1 MSESNILRFGV
12 GVDLSELTTNTN
24 RASSQIENFANS
36 NQKRLDEFGKKAT
49 ELGDKFKVLS
59 GVLTAF
65 GGVALFNFGQIDKSL
80 REVNSLFGLTGDA
93 AEKNFGD
100 LVKISKEASNEV
112 GILQQDISKGL
123 YDAISAGVPKENAF
137 DFIITAS
144 KASIGGVTDL
154 KTSVDGLT
162 TIINAY
168 GKDFSE
174 VGAVADSVFAAIQGG
189 KTTFEELASSIFN
202 IAPAAAAAKVSMEE
216 VNAGIATLT
225 ASGTPTSVATTQ
237 IRAAL
242 VGLQRPSEELDS
254 IFKKLGFNNA
264 QLAIESKGLKFALD
278 AVKDASGGNNGA
290 LQELLGSVEAVA
302 AVNVLAG
309 TSSEKFS
316 QELERQANAA
326 GAAENAYLELEKSF
340 PRQLER
346 LKVQFANIAV
356 EVGQRLAPLVS
367 ALASGLSLLSD
378 AWNNLDEST
387 KDIIVVIGL
396 AVAAFA
402 PLALIVGK
410 LIALAPALGAAWA
423 TITGPIGL
431 IVAGVVA
438 FTVAVV
444 KNWDT
449 VKQWAEDVA
458 NYFILLYN
466 ESLLFRAG
474 IELIVL
480 SFKNIFSVGKFVFTS
495 LAEIIIMSFNHIFIA
510 IKSVGDLLL
519 GILTFD
525 KQRIKDAISNGF
537 TDAFDNVKKSLKK
550 LGDNAVTLFEDVSS
564 NATDAFNNIMKN
576 KIEPIVLTINKDKLA
591 QEANEAGEIIQS
603 GLSGGG
609 RARVQGVGSIQGA
622 GFANIDTSP
631 QAKMGEILQQ
641 ADTSMLDFYMM
652 IENFSRD
659 VEGLVAGS
667 IADTFTSLGESIGE
681 AMANGGNVFSA
692 IGKSLLQSVAKFV
705 GDMGKLLVQYGTM
718 AVLKGKLDIA
728 IATGGATAV
737 GAGLAAIAAGVAL
750 TAISS
755 AIGSRASGGLS
766 GGSVGTNSTQQ
777 PQSSVSSSTFMSEN
791 KPEVVFRI
799 SGQDLIGVLRRVQNN
814 ENRLG

>member
-1 MSESNILRFGV
+1 MNENILSFGV
-12 GVDLSELTTNTN
+12 GVDLRSFNENLNQARN
-24 RASSQIENFANS
+24 SIDSFARDGQSRLDAFGERAGKIGENFS
-36 NQKRLDEFGKKAT
+36 
-49 ELGDKFKVLS
+49 VLS
-59 GVLTAF
+59 ASLVAF
-65 GGVALFNFGQIDKSL
+65 GGVAIYQFGQIDKSL

-93 AEKNFGD
+93 AEKNFSE
-100 LVKISKEASNEV
+100 LVAISKEASNEV

-137 DFIITAS
+137 DFIVTAS

-174 VGAVADSVFAAIQGG
+174 VGSVSDSVFAAIQGG
-189 KTTFEELASSIFN
+189 KTTFAELSQSMFQV
-202 IAPAAAAAKVSMEE
+202 APAAAAAKVSMEE
-216 VNAGIATLT
+216 VNAAIATLT

-242 VGLQRPSEELDS
+242 VGLQRPSKEMDS
-254 IFKKLGFNNA
+254 IFQKLGFNNA

-309 TSSEKFS
+309 TSSAKFTT
-316 QELERQANAA
+316 ELERQANAA
-326 GAAENAYLELEKSF
+326 GSAENAYLELEKSF

-356 EVGQRLAPLVS
+356 EVGQRLAPLVG
-367 ALASGLSLLSD
+367 ALASGLQLLSD
-378 AWNNLDEST
+378 WWNSLSDST
-387 KDIIVVIGL
+387 KDVIVTFGL
-396 AVAAFA
+396 MVAAIA
-402 PLALIVGK
+402 PIALLIAK
-410 LIALAPALGAAWA
+410 LIALAPSMAAAWA

-438 FTVAVV
+438 MTVAIV

-449 VKQWAEDVA
+449 VKQWAQDLA
-458 NYFILLYN
+458 NYFIDLYN
-466 ESLLFRAG
+466 ESLIFRLQVEA
-474 IELIVL
+474 IALT
-480 SFKNIFSVGKFVFTS
+480 FKTMAKVVIFTLETIWG
-495 LAEIIIMSFNHIFIA
+495 A
-510 IKSVGDLLL
+510 IKTFIKNFIEAFKAVG
-519 GILTFD
+519 GIIKGVLTFD
-525 KQRIKDAISNGF
+525 WELIKRSSAEGMKSILSN
-537 TDAFDNVKKSLKK
+537 SLKYSAKVTEDFKNMFKSIGEDADKHLKQGMEGK
-550 LGDNAVTLFEDVSS
+550 LPRVNLGVNAVIEQITDPQGLTGRKQTKGVGTFET
-564 NATDAFNNIMKN
+564 ADANINNIDPRASMMQ
-576 KIEPIVLTINKDKLA
+576 TI
-591 QEANEAGEIIQS
+591 QE
-603 GLSGGG
+603 
-609 RARVQGVGSIQGA
+609 
-622 GFANIDTSP
+622 
-631 QAKMGEILQQ
+631 
-641 ADTSMLDFYMM
+641 ADTSMLEFYQM

-667 IADTFTSLGESIGE
+667 IADTFTALGQSIGE
-681 AMANGGNVFSA
+681 AMANGGSVFGA
-692 IGKSLLQSVAKFV
+692 IGQTLLKSVAKFV

-728 IATGGATAV
+728 IATGGVAAV

-750 TAISS
+750 TAISA
-755 AIGSRASGGLS
+755 AIGSRASGGI
-766 GGSVGTNSTQQ
+766 GGSGAVGTNSTTQ
-777 PQSSVSSSTFMSEN
+777 PTSSTSSSTFMSEN

-799 SGQDLIGVLRRVQNN
+799 SGQDLVGVLRRVQNN